1 MEQKEFQIDYPD
13 GEEPLLI
20 LPLCVGA
27 ILLSGKFFRWIAA
40 LDSNASETSAVFIR
54 LLYWGGIIIA
64 GSVAAWRL
72 MRTIHAVPEGLVYR
86 FLGRSMRMIRWEELS
101 CASKGR
107 SWYYR
112 NELIYLIPKSVG
124 TLPTDRQGQYQFRT
138 RDYGKLIHFHPTK
151 NNILA
156 IKTYLEIH

>member
-1 MEQKEFQIDYPD
+1 MEQKEFQIDYPA

-27 ILLSGKFFRWIAA
+27 AFLSGEFFGWISA
-40 LDSNASETSAVFIR
+40 LDGGASETSAVFIR
-54 LLYWGGIIIA
+54 LLYWGIVICVG
-64 GSVAAWRL
+64 GLAAWRL
-72 MRTIHAVPEGLVYR
+72 MWTIHAVPEGLVYR
-86 FLGRSMRMIRWEELS
+86 FLGRSMRMIRWEEFS

-124 TLPTDRQGQYQFRT
+124 TLPRDLHEQYQFRT
-138 RDYGKLIHFHPTK
+138 RNYGKLIHFHPTK
-151 NNILA
+151 NNVLA
-156 IKTYLEIH
+156 IETYLEIC